1 MNSFN
6 SLMEA
11 ANGITYSSVGLK
23 FKTDGAKR
31 ATLNLSIRIPPTQ
44 KQFRGL
50 PDDFQAAFEAMKGQ
64 EKLSTIDVDYV
75 LENQIVQFFATP
87 DSKRHSLK
95 VAPVNVHGFRFVR
108 DTGKSHDKKNRP
120 QGEIFLH
127 FKASFSFADNG
138 EAKIWIMDNGG
149 ATVFWKL
156 EEMQMRLEEGA
167 GSESE
172 GE

>member
-1 MNSFN
+1 MNTFN

-11 ANGITYSSVGLK
+11 ANGITYSGVALK

-31 ATLNLSIRIPPTQ
+31 ATLSLAIRIPPTQ
-44 KQFRGL
+44 KTFRGL

-64 EKLSTIDVDYV
+64 EKLSSIKVDY
-75 LENQIVQFFATP
+75 LMENQIVQFFATP
-87 DSKRHSLK
+87 DSNRHSLK
-95 VAPVNVHGFRFVR
+95 VAPVNVHGFEFQR
-108 DTGKSHDKKNRP
+108 DTGKTHDKKARP

-127 FKASFSFADNG
+127 FKASFSYADNG
-138 EAKIWIMDNGG
+138 EAKMWIMDNGG

-167 GSESE
+167 GDPAE
-172 GE
+172 G